1 MRIRILELR
10 TTGEDERFHAPC
22 EVGYADLVATST
34 VLENETASWEIGPC
48 ANYLC
53 NPGRYIPP
61 QASAMHHILNEDV
74 RGMVSW
80 AELLDEIVPP
90 VRHGAIAFASH
101 QTSFACRWA
110 TDEMTEY
117 TPWIDTY
124 RCALRL
130 WPEAPS
136 YQKHA
141 LRYWLKLPV
150 QREEADKHKAGAAAL
165 VIAHIL
171 RRMLDEHPLEELLK
185 LSLAPMLQER
195 CKIAPWLGKR
205 WSKIGDERFLAWVAA
220 GYNFGPREVATAAF
234 HLARLKGQ
242 ASGGVVTNTGPFP
255 RVGEVPN
262 DQGEVA
268 R

>member
-22 EVGYADLVATST
+22 EVGYADLVATGT
-34 VLENETASWEIGPC
+34 VLENEIASWEIGPC

-61 QASAMHHILNEDV
+61 QASAVHHILNEDV

-90 VRHGAIAFASH
+90 ERHGAVAFASH
-101 QTSFACRWA
+101 QISFTRRWA
-110 TDEMTEY
+110 TDAMTEH

-165 VIAHIL
+165 VVAHIL
-171 RRMLDEHPLEELLK
+171 RRMLDDHPLEHLLH
-185 LSLAPMLQER
+185 LTGLPTLQER
-195 CKIAPWLGKR
+195 CRIRSPWLSRR
-205 WSKIGDERFLAWVAA
+205 WAAIDDERFLQWVAGDPA
-220 GYNFGPREVATAAF
+220 ATSRERATAAF
-234 HLARLKGQ
+234 HLARLKGR
-242 ASGGVVTNTGPFP
+242 ASDVVTQSE
-255 RVGEVPN
+255 VG
-262 DQGEVA
+262 